1 MTTEGNHSPTDMV
14 VKNSREVAADEEERT
29 FRKGRTGA
37 GKKKRH
43 GGMSEGMA
51 RGRFYLPLRSL
62 IYMEELTA

>member
-1 MTTEGNHSPTDMV
+1 MEGSHSPADMV
-14 VKNSREVAADEEERT
+14 VKNSREVAADEERT

-51 RGRFYLPLRSL
+51 RGRLNLPLRLL
-62 IYMEELTA
+62 IYMGEITA